1 MMSVENK
8 TMQRRAIWLAII
20 FTSVMFMYTCRLIYL
35 QISPTTTMFQQ
46 NGSKYKYYDWRQ
58 GAVNQ
63 RMKKL
68 MIDDGRGHFVDEHG
82 RSITSEQYN
91 TIAFYPVHAWKEI
104 DVNHFAKL
112 ATILGKSPEQLQ
124 QFVRVLENAAFLEDM
139 SNEPV
144 RLTKQQVD
152 DIQELHLYG
161 LEIVAYRDRYPK
173 QYEQKHF
180 IGTVAEFPEWTEK
193 VYSSEINQL
202 ANWSRNSKVGIVGL
216 EYSLDRYLHGLGPS
230 YLTYTLDGKYDQL
243 AGIGTRR
250 IESMNPYYPL
260 TIVTT
265 IDLELQNK
273 IERYLD
279 EQHVIEGAVVLLDV
293 NNGDVKAM
301 VSRPQLL
308 PGQLRKGNDHVLR
321 NHALTAYSPGSIYK
335 IVTVAAAIEYK
346 VVDDDEHFH
355 CNGEYGKYGL
365 SCWKEGGHGDQT
377 LEEAFANSC
386 NVVFATL
393 AERLTAN
400 QLYETAKALGVV
412 QKVGWHQDEGNAPI
426 SSPLRLLSEEETGVV
441 FHDLNTKDGGVIA
454 QSSIGQR
461 DVHLTPLQ
469 AANMVV
475 TLLNRGRQYENR
487 IVSQINYADGQAL
500 AQLPVHLGHEN
511 KYNIHPATA
520 EKILHY
526 MQEVVQQGTGMSIA
540 NGKWHV
546 AGKSGTA
553 QLSGKHTGYND
564 QWFIGYGPTEQPKYA
579 LSVLVQEQPSG
590 SRNQAMKIFRGIM
603 DIVAEQK

>member
-1 MMSVENK
+1 MMKLENEI
-8 TMQRRAIWLAII
+8 MQRRAIWIAIA
-20 FTSVMFMYTCRLIYL
+20 FTGVMFIYTCRLIYL

-82 RSITSEQYN
+82 LSITSQKYD
-91 TIAFYPVHAWKEI
+91 TIAFFPVHAWKEI
-104 DVNHFAKL
+104 DVTRFDKL
-112 ATILGKSPEQLQ
+112 AAILEKSPQQLHE
-124 QFVRVLENAAFLEDM
+124 FVGNLENASFLKDK
-139 SNEPV
+139 SSEPI
-144 RLTKQQVD
+144 RLTEQQVD
-152 DIQELHLYG
+152 HIQELHLYG
-161 LEIVAYRDRYPK
+161 LEVVSYRDRYPK
-173 QYEQKHF
+173 QFEQKHF

-193 VYSSEINQL
+193 AYSSEINQL
-202 ANWSRNSKVGIVGL
+202 TNWSRNSKVGIIGL

-230 YLTYTLDGKYDQL
+230 YISYTLDGRYDQL
-243 AGIGTRR
+243 AGIGPRR
-250 IESMNPYYPL
+250 IESTNPYYPL

-265 IDLELQNK
+265 IDLKLQNK

-279 EQHVIEGAVVLLDV
+279 EQHVTDGAVVLLDTS
-293 NNGDVKAM
+293 NGDVKAM

-308 PGQLRKGNDHVLR
+308 PGQLQQGNDHILR

-335 IVTVAAAIEYK
+335 IVTTAAALEYN
-346 VVDDDEHFH
+346 VVREDEHFF
-355 CNGEYGKYGL
+355 CNGEYGRYGL
-365 SCWKEGGHGDQT
+365 SCWKKGGHGDQT
-377 LEEAFANSC
+377 LEQAFANSC

-393 AERLTAN
+393 SERLTAN
-400 QLYETAKALGVV
+400 RLYETASALGVV
-412 QKVGWHQDEGNAPI
+412 QKVGWHQDEGKAPI
-426 SSPLRLLSEEETGVV
+426 SSPIRLLAEEENGIV
-441 FHDLNTKDGGVIA
+441 FHDVSTKDGGIIA

-461 DVHLTPLQ
+461 DVHVTPLQ

-487 IVSQINYADGQAL
+487 IVSQINYADGQLL
-500 AQLPVHLGHEN
+500 AQLPVHHGHEN

-520 EKILHY
+520 EKILGY
-526 MQEVVQQGTGMSIA
+526 MQLVIQQGTGKSIEA
-540 NGKWHV
+540 GSWHV

-553 QLSGKHTGYND
+553 QLSGKQSGRNH
-564 QWFIGYGPTEQPKYA
+564 QWFIGYGPTEHPKYA

-590 SRNQAMKIFRGIM
+590 TKNQATKLFRGIM
-603 DIVAEQK
+603 DIVAAHE